1 MGQLSLF
8 SADVASPTLD
18 DLGGLLAAHGQ
29 ITRSSDGSRLSI
41 LLTEPWRAAALQR
54 EFARRGLESSVSAG
68 QNSATRDG
76 TGEDGTGEDSTGED
90 STGGDGTG
98 EDGAGGDGTEGAG
111 ADQLSSQPTAN
122 ILLRSDRSAALD
134 PLADA
139 WTRGSA
145 KTVPAFPVAAGGLL
159 RCWVLAAGRPDE
171 LGFLLGTDPHAAQTY
186 PRLAAGLA
194 GIGVT
199 GAVIGGRGGGPGV
212 RIVGKRRLDRL
223 AELLGAAPADA
234 PDGSFP
240 AGR

>member
-1 MGQLSLF
+1 MPLRYRAPVGQLSLF
-8 SADVASPTLD
+8 SADVASPTLE

-29 ITRSSDGSRLSI
+29 ITRSSHGCRLSI
-41 LLTEPWRAAALQR
+41 LLTQQWRAAALQR
-54 EFARRGLESSVSAG
+54 EFERRGLGSSISAG
-68 QNSATRDG
+68 QDG
-76 TGEDGTGEDSTGED
+76 TGQDGTGQDDTGQ
-90 STGGDGTG
+90 DGI
-98 EDGAGGDGTEGAG
+98 ER
-111 ADQLSSQPTAN
+111 ADADRPDSQPSAN

-139 WTRGSA
+139 WTCGSA

-159 RCWVLAAGRPDE
+159 RCWVLAAGRSDE

-234 PDGSFP
+234 PDGTFP
-240 AGR
+240 TGR

>member
-1 MGQLSLF
+1 MPLRYRAPVGQLSLF

-18 DLGGLLAAHGQ
+18 DLGGLLATHGQ
-29 ITRSSDGSRLSI
+29 ITRSSKGSRLSI
-41 LLTEPWRAAALQR
+41 LLTEQWRAAALQR
-54 EFARRGLESSVSAG
+54 EFERRGLGSSVSAG
-68 QNSATRDG
+68 
-76 TGEDGTGEDSTGED
+76 EDD
-90 STGGDGTG
+90 
-98 EDGAGGDGTEGAG
+98 TEGAG
-111 ADQLSSQPTAN
+111 AEPPSGKPTAN
-122 ILLRSDRSAALD
+122 ILLRSDRSVALD

-145 KTVPAFPVAAGGLL
+145 KTVPAFPASAGCLL

-171 LGFLLGTDPHAAQTY
+171 LGFLLGTDPHATQMY

-194 GIGVT
+194 SIGVT

-223 AELLGAAPADA
+223 AELLGSAPADA